1 MSDSTSIPRTTIT
14 TNHFLLKV
22 DRLTHFKSNGIDG
35 SVDMYMID
43 MAEGIHRQWVKGSS
57 GRLLPVEEVREVWH
71 GLVRAGWRVTYENDV
86 LAMGQWP

>member
-43 MAEGIHRQWVKGSS
+43 MAEGISS
-57 GRLLPVEEVREVWH
+57 P
-71 GLVRAGWRVTYENDV
+71 
-86 LAMGQWP
+86 MG